1 MNDWLLSLLGGIF
14 IFLLTLFAIG
24 LTNLRFLR
32 RMPQYG
38 TPERF
43 PRVAVLVPV
52 RNEAANIGACIR
64 SLLVQN
70 YANFEIIALDDYST
84 DRTGAMLAEF
94 AAADPRLRVLAGK
107 PLPPG
112 WLGKHWACH
121 QLVQATDAELI
132 LFTDADTRH
141 QPHALGNAV
150 SALLREEAALITAL
164 PREHVVTWGEKLI
177 VPLLPWSVF
186 YFLPLGLAHR
196 MAFPPLSAT
205 IGQFMLFRRSA
216 YEAIGGHA
224 AVRRHAADDL
234 ALGRRIVAHDLRW
247 RLVDGVDAVE
257 CRMYRNWRETFDGF
271 GKNLFAAFDYKPGL
285 FVPIWL
291 WLGTVFLAP
300 LLVALSGNVYAG
312 GPPVALSLVMW
323 AMFYRRFRFPLY
335 LTLFYP
341 LTLTIGVLLA
351 FRSMALTATGRA
363 VWKGR
368 VLTAGTEAERGR

>member
-1 MNDWLLSLLGGIF
+1 MNDWLVSLQGGIL
-14 IFLLTLFAIG
+14 IFLFTLFLIG
-24 LTNLRFLR
+24 LTNLRCLR
-32 RMPQYG
+32 RMERYG
-38 TPERF
+38 TSARF
-43 PRVAVLVPV
+43 PRVAVLVPA

-64 SLLVQN
+64 SLLAQD
-70 YANFEIIALDDYST
+70 YAHFEIIALDDDST
-84 DRTGAMLAEF
+84 DRTGAMLAEL
-94 AAADPRLRVLAGK
+94 AAADSRLRVLAGK
-107 PLPPG
+107 PLPPD

-150 SALLREEAALITAL
+150 AALLREEAALITAL

-177 VPLLPWSVF
+177 VPLLPWSIF

-205 IGQFMLFRRSA
+205 IGQFMLFRRAA

-234 ALGRRIVAHDLRW
+234 ALGRHIIAHDLRW
-247 RLVDGVDAVE
+247 RLVDGVEAVE
-257 CRMYRNWRETFDGF
+257 CRMYRSWREAFDGF
-271 GKNLFAAFDYKPGL
+271 GKNLFAAFDYKPWL

-291 WLGTVFLAP
+291 WLGIVFLAP

-312 GPPVALSLVMW
+312 GPSISLSLVLW
-323 AMFYRRFRFPLY
+323 AMFYRRFHFPLY

-341 LTLTIGVLLA
+341 FTVTIGVLLA
-351 FRSMALTATGRA
+351 FRSMAWTMTGRS

-368 VLTAGTEAERGR
+368 VLARGPSAEGGR

>member
-1 MNDWLLSLLGGIF
+1 LNDWLVSRPGGIF
-14 IFLLTLFAIG
+14 VFLLFLFVIG
-24 LTNLRFLR
+24 LTNLRFLH
-32 RMPQYG
+32 RMERYG
-38 TPERF
+38 APARF
-43 PRVAVLVPV
+43 PHVAVLVPA
-52 RNEAANIGACIR
+52 RNEAANIGDCIR
-64 SLLVQN
+64 SLLAQD
-70 YANFEIIALDDYST
+70 YANFEIIALDDHSS
-84 DRTGAMLAEF
+84 DRTGAVLAEL
-94 AAADPRLRVLAGK
+94 AAADPRLRALAGQ

-141 QPHALGNAV
+141 HPHALRNAV

-205 IGQFMLFRRSA
+205 IGQFMLFRRAA

-234 ALGRRIVAHDLRW
+234 ALGRHIIAHDFRW

-257 CRMYRNWRETFDGF
+257 CRMYRNWREAFDGF
-271 GKNLFAAFDYKPGL
+271 GKNLFAAFDYIPWL

-291 WLGTVFLAP
+291 WLGIVFLAP

-312 GPPVALSLVMW
+312 GPPVALSLVLW
-323 AMFYRRFRFPLY
+323 AMFYRRFHFPLY
-335 LTLFYP
+335 LTTLYP
-341 LTLTIGVLLA
+341 LTVTIAVLLA
-351 FRSMALTATGRA
+351 FRSMALTVTGRA

-368 VLTAGTEAERGR
+368 VLTPGTDAELGQ

>member
-1 MNDWLLSLLGGIF
+1 MSGWLVSLPGGIF
-14 IFLLTLFAIG
+14 IFLLTLFLIG

-32 RMPQYG
+32 RMERYG
-38 TPERF
+38 TPARF
-43 PRVAVLVPV
+43 PRVAVLVPA
-52 RNEAANIGACIR
+52 RNEAANIRECIR
-64 SLLVQN
+64 SLLAQD
-70 YANFEIIALDDYST
+70 YGHFDIIALDDHST
-84 DRTGAMLAEF
+84 DGTGAMLSEL

-107 PLPPG
+107 PLPPS

-141 QPHALGNAV
+141 HPHALGNAV
-150 SALLREEAALITAL
+150 AALLREEAALITAL

-177 VPLLPWSVF
+177 VPLLPWSMF

-196 MAFPPLSAT
+196 IAFPPLSAT

-224 AVRRHAADDL
+224 SVRRHAADDL
-234 ALGRRIVAHDLRW
+234 SLGRRIIAHDLRW
-247 RLVDGVDAVE
+247 RLVDGVEAVE
-257 CRMYRNWRETFDGF
+257 CRMYRNWREAFDGF
-271 GKNLFAAFDYKPGL
+271 GKNLFAAFDYKPWL

-291 WLGTVFLAP
+291 WLGIVFLAP
-300 LLVALSGNVYAG
+300 LLVALSGNVYAS
-312 GPPVALSLVMW
+312 GPPIALSLMLW
-323 AMFYRRFRFPLY
+323 AVFYRRFHFPLY

-341 LTLTIGVLLA
+341 FTLAIAVLLA
-351 FRSMALTATGRA
+351 FRSMALTVTGRA

-368 VLTAGTEAERGR
+368 VLAPGTEAGRGR